1 MLSEVKMNNISEK
14 IISLEEAKTALRCMR
29 LGGLSEE
36 EALESLD
43 EFVFRLRELTTAKIV
58 EKIIENELTPIQKRV
73 MKLYLYD
80 GMNTSQI
87 GKALGVSQPNAYQTL
102 MRANEGI
109 VRLMTPL
116 VEYQNDIAKAELVPM
131 QVNRALEICA
141 AKNGNTNSFC
151 AELRNLRV
159 SYAISEQ
166 RLSANLKISVREL
179 SEIESGK
186 KLPSLTTAIRYSA
199 LFNAEI
205 EMRFKNGKG
214 DYSCKRP

>member
-1 MLSEVKMNNISEK
+1 MNNISEK
-14 IISLEEAKTALRCMR
+14 IISVEEAKTALRCMR

-43 EFVFRLRELTTAKIV
+43 EFVFRLRELTTARIV

-116 VEYQNDIAKAELVPM
+116 VEYQNDIANAELVPL

-151 AELRNLRV
+151 AELRNLRI

-179 SEIESGK
+179 SEIESDK

-205 EMRFKNGKG
+205 EMRFKNGRG